1 MSAAPAAGDT
11 LVSFR
16 DVSKVFTT
24 GPKRRPREVIA
35 VDGVTLDVKRGEIF
49 AVIGYSG
56 AGKST
61 LVRLINGLET
71 TTSGTLEV
79 GGQQVSGRSE
89 TQLASVRHNIGMIFQ
104 QFNLFTSRT
113 VAGNIEYP
121 LRRAGWKPEERR
133 ARVTE
138 LLEFVGLTERA
149 RNYPEQ
155 LSGGQKQRVGI
166 ARALASNPEL
176 LLADEST
183 SALDPETT
191 QEVLAL
197 LRRVNRELGITV
209 VLITHEMDVVR
220 AIADRVAVMDSGR
233 VVEVGTTADVFAHPQ
248 AETTRKF
255 VGSVMHTVPN
265 AAEVEKLRREHPGR
279 LVMVDVRD
287 QNRIGEVLSDA
298 ARTDVRFNIA
308 FGGISILQSRS
319 FGTLTLS
326 LTGPPDAV
334 ERTVDALRAV
344 TEVEEVAE

>member
-1 MSAAPAAGDT
+1 MSPSATADT

-16 DVSKVFTT
+16 DVSKVFVT
-24 GPKRRPREVIA
+24 GSKRRPRTVTA
-35 VDGVTLDVKRGEIF
+35 VDSVDLDIRRGEIF

-71 TTSGTLEV
+71 ISSGTLEV
-79 GGQQVSGRSE
+79 AGNRVDGRSE
-89 TQLASVRHNIGMIFQ
+89 SQLAPIRRKIGMIFQ

-121 LRRAGWKPEERR
+121 LKRAGWKPEERK
-133 ARVTE
+133 ARVAE

-149 RNYPEQ
+149 GNYPEQ

-191 QEVLAL
+191 QEVLGL
-197 LRRVNRELGITV
+197 LKRVNRELGITI

-220 AIADRVAVMDSGR
+220 ATADRVAVMDSGR
-233 VVEVGTTADVFAHPQ
+233 VVETGTTAEVFAHPQ
-248 AETTRKF
+248 AQTTRKF
-255 VGSVMHTVPN
+255 VSSVMRTVPR
-265 AAEVEKLRREHPGR
+265 ADEIEKLRREHPGR
-279 LVMVDVRD
+279 LVLVNVTD
-287 QNRIGEVLSDA
+287 QNRIGAVLSDA
-298 ARTDVRFNIA
+298 ARDGVSFNIA
-308 FGGISILQSRS
+308 FGGISILQSQS

-326 LTGPPDAV
+326 LTGSDESVDRAV
-334 ERTVDALRAV
+334 ESLRTVTTVR
-344 TEVEEVAE
+344 EVSE

>member
-1 MSAAPAAGDT
+1 M
-11 LVSFR
+11 
-16 DVSKVFTT
+16 
-24 GPKRRPREVIA
+24 
-35 VDGVTLDVKRGEIF
+35 
-49 AVIGYSG
+49 
-56 AGKST
+56 
-61 LVRLINGLET
+61 
-71 TTSGTLEV
+71 
-79 GGQQVSGRSE
+79 
-89 TQLASVRHNIGMIFQ
+89 
-104 QFNLFTSRT
+104 
-113 VAGNIEYP
+113 
-121 LRRAGWKPEERR
+121 
-133 ARVTE
+133 
-138 LLEFVGLTERA
+138 
-149 RNYPEQ
+149 
-155 LSGGQKQRVGI
+155 GI

-344 TEVEEVAE
+344 TKVEEVAE

>member
-1 MSAAPAAGDT
+1 MSPSATADT

-16 DVSKVFTT
+16 DVSKVFVT
-24 GPKRRPREVIA
+24 GSKRRPRTVTA
-35 VDGVTLDVKRGEIF
+35 VDSVDLDIRRGEIF

-61 LVRLINGLET
+61 LVRLINGLEPIS
-71 TTSGTLEV
+71 SGTLEV
-79 GGQQVSGRSE
+79 AGSRVDGRSE
-89 TQLASVRHNIGMIFQ
+89 SQLAPIRRKIGMIFQ

-121 LRRAGWKPEERR
+121 LKRAGWKPEERK
-133 ARVTE
+133 ARVAE

-149 RNYPEQ
+149 GNYPEQ

-191 QEVLAL
+191 QEVLGL
-197 LRRVNRELGITV
+197 LKRVNRELGITI

-220 AIADRVAVMDSGR
+220 ATADRVAVMDSGR
-233 VVEVGTTADVFAHPQ
+233 VVETGTTAEVFAHPRAQ
-248 AETTRKF
+248 TTRKF
-255 VGSVMHTVPN
+255 VSSVMRTVPR
-265 AAEVEKLRREHPGR
+265 ADEIEKLRREHPGR
-279 LVMVDVRD
+279 LVLVDVTD
-287 QNRIGEVLSDA
+287 QNRIGDVLSDA
-298 ARTDVRFNIA
+298 ARDGVSFNIA
-308 FGGISILQSRS
+308 FGGISILQSQS

-326 LTGPPDAV
+326 LTGSDESVDRAV
-334 ERTVDALRAV
+334 ESLRTVTTVR
-344 TEVEEVAE
+344 EVSE

>member
-1 MSAAPAAGDT
+1 MSPSATADT

-16 DVSKVFTT
+16 DVSKVFVT
-24 GPKRRPREVIA
+24 GSKRRPRTVTA
-35 VDGVTLDVKRGEIF
+35 VDSVDLDIRRGEIF

-71 TTSGTLEV
+71 ISSGTLEV
-79 GGQQVSGRSE
+79 AGNRVDGRSE
-89 TQLASVRHNIGMIFQ
+89 SQLAPIRRKIGMIFQ

-121 LRRAGWKPEERR
+121 LKRAGWKPEERK
-133 ARVTE
+133 ARVAE

-149 RNYPEQ
+149 GNYPEQ

-191 QEVLAL
+191 QEVLGL
-197 LRRVNRELGITV
+197 LKRVNRELGITI

-220 AIADRVAVMDSGR
+220 ATADRVAVMDSGR
-233 VVEVGTTADVFAHPQ
+233 VVETGTTAAVFAHPQ
-248 AETTRKF
+248 AQTTRKF
-255 VGSVMHTVPN
+255 VSSVMRTVPR
-265 AAEVEKLRREHPGR
+265 ADEIEKLRREHPGR
-279 LVMVDVRD
+279 LVLVNVTD
-287 QNRIGEVLSDA
+287 QNRIGAVLSDA
-298 ARTDVRFNIA
+298 ARDGVSFNIA
-308 FGGISILQSRS
+308 FGGISILQSQS

-326 LTGPPDAV
+326 LTGSDESVDRAV
-334 ERTVDALRAV
+334 ESLRTVTTVR
-344 TEVEEVAE
+344 EVSE

>member
-1 MSAAPAAGDT
+1 MSPSATADT

-16 DVSKVFTT
+16 DVSKVFVT
-24 GPKRRPREVIA
+24 GSKRRPRTVTA
-35 VDGVTLDVKRGEIF
+35 VDSVDLDIRRGEIF

-61 LVRLINGLET
+61 LVRLINGLEPIS
-71 TTSGTLEV
+71 SGTLEV
-79 GGQQVSGRSE
+79 AGNRVDGRSE
-89 TQLASVRHNIGMIFQ
+89 SQLAPIRRKIGMIFQ

-121 LRRAGWKPEERR
+121 LKRAGWKPEERK
-133 ARVTE
+133 ARVAE

-149 RNYPEQ
+149 GNYPEQ

-191 QEVLAL
+191 QEVLGL
-197 LRRVNRELGITV
+197 LKRVNRELGITI

-220 AIADRVAVMDSGR
+220 ATADRVAVMDSGR
-233 VVEVGTTADVFAHPQ
+233 VVETGTTAEVFAHPRAQ
-248 AETTRKF
+248 TTRKF
-255 VGSVMHTVPN
+255 VSSVTRTVPR
-265 AAEVEKLRREHPGR
+265 ADEIEKLRREHPGR
-279 LVMVDVRD
+279 LVLVDVTD
-287 QNRIGEVLSDA
+287 QNQIGDVLSDA
-298 ARTDVRFNIA
+298 ARDGVSFNIA
-308 FGGISILQSRS
+308 FGGISILQSQS

-326 LTGPPDAV
+326 LTGSDESVDRAV
-334 ERTVDALRAV
+334 EGLRAV
-344 TEVEEVAE
+344 TTVREVSE